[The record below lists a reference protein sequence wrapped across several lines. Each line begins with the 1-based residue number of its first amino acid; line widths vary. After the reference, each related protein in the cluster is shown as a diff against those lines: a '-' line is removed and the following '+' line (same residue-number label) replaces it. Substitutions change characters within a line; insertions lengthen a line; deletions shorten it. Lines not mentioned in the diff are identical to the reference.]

1 MSLSGFKYAQKERA
15 RAMRDLRKTL
25 VHSAGCVD
33 PKCVS
38 HRILDDKEIW
48 GAVIS
53 AEVRIPRSIKKRKGT
68 K

>member
-1 MSLSGFKYAQKERA
+1 MSLYAFKKAQKQRA
-15 RAMRDLRKTL
+15 RAMRDLRQTL

-48 GAVIS
+48 GAIIS

>member
-1 MSLSGFKYAQKERA
+1 MSLYVFKKAQKERA
-15 RAMRDLRKTL
+15 RALRDLRQTL

-33 PKCVS
+33 PKCGS

-53 AEVRIPRSIKKRKGT
+53 AEVRIPRSIKKRKGM

>member
-1 MSLSGFKYAQKERA
+1 MSLYVFKKAQKERA
-15 RAMRDLRKTL
+15 RAVRDLRQTL

-38 HRILDDKEIW
+38 HRIPNDKEIW
-48 GAVIS
+48 DAVIS